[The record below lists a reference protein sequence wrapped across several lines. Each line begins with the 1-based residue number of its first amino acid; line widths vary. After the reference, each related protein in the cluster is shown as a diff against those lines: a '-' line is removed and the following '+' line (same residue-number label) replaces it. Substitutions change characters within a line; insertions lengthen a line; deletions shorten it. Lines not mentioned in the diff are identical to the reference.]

1 MNSFAFAP
9 WIWGLK
15 TIHSAFPHSLFLG
28 ARRSVAMLPKVVWHA
43 SDRLQ
48 SIVGI
53 HVCSGLGKI
62 NSSTPSPFS
71 LDLILKLFCMQTWFI
86 ALRFSALLL
95 QLLKLRNFHKHT
107 ETETDD
113 RESTSSEREMFR
125 AQYSSGVRKWC
136 LNAKQ
141 MSSGQ
146 WNRYFTPLTDGL
158 PFDFKGRFPL
168 KALRAIFPVSG
179 SV

>member
-9 WIWGLK
+9 RSGSERKQSTQRFHIRCSWG
-15 TIHSAFPHSLFLG
+15 SAFRGDAAEMCLTCNWK
-28 ARRSVAMLPKVVWHA
+28 VPKHRQWEFMQRIRKKT
-43 SDRLQ
+43 ST
-48 SIVGI
+48 
-53 HVCSGLGKI
+53 
-62 NSSTPSPFS
+62 TPSPCS

-113 RESTSSEREMFR
+113 RESTSSERETIR
-125 AQYSSGVRKWC
+125 AQRNLGVHKWC

-141 MSSGQ
+141 TS
-146 WNRYFTPLTDGL
+146 FEL
-158 PFDFKGRFPL
+158 
-168 KALRAIFPVSG
+168 
-179 SV
+179 